1 MRQTICMVCLLAMSA
16 VGAGAER
23 TLLDLNSPAV
33 VESLQ
38 QTDAQAHRRDGVLR
52 IETGH
57 AQPWPGITL
66 KAPDGRWD
74 LTGVRT
80 VVAELTNRSDSP
92 VTIYLR
98 VDNPGAD
105 GAKHCITHSLTL
117 DPGAT
122 DTLRVALY
130 DTPWALDKPLTLVG
144 MRGYPRFAERLDPA
158 NITQLVLFVARPQRD
173 YAVELRRLTA
183 EGDVKILK
191 ADTFLPFVDRFGQF
205 MHADWPGKIHSDDDF
220 AIARAAEEKDL
231 TDNPGVA
238 AWNAWGGWTA
248 GPRYTATGF
257 FRVEKIDGKWWLID
271 PEGCL
276 FWSHGADCVGV
287 SNITPLT
294 DREAYF
300 SELPKEDEPLG
311 RFYGRGNWAPVD
323 YYKGRGEYRTFDFS
337 AANLFRKYGDDWRS
351 DHARLAH
358 RRLRG
363 WGMNT
368 IANWSDGDIYQ
379 LRKTP
384 YVTTISAGS
393 RVIEGSEGYWGKF
406 FDVFDPAFRQSLRRS
421 LDSQKGRSIDDPWCI
436 GYFVHN
442 ELSWG
447 DDTSLTLAALAS
459 PADQP
464 AKSAFIDSLT
474 EKYTTIDALNTA
486 WGTAYA
492 SWQAMRESTRQ
503 PDKQKAGDDLRAF
516 YTTLAETYFRI
527 VREEIKR
534 AAPNQLYLGC
544 RFAWVND
551 RAAVASAKYCDVV
564 SYNRY
569 EYSVES
575 LEMPD
580 RLDKPLIIGEF
591 HFGALDRGM
600 FHTGLKPAADQRD
613 RAEKY
618 RRYVLGALRNPS
630 IVGTHWFQF
639 RDQATT
645 GRGDGENY
653 QIGLVDSC
661 DTPYPE
667 MIETLRQTGQQMY
680 DYRLN
685 EGRRR

>member
-1 MRQTICMVCLLAMSA
+1 MLVMSA

-23 TLLDLNSPAV
+23 TLLDVSSPAV

-38 QTDAQAHRRDGVLR
+38 KTDAQAHLRDGVLR
-52 IETGH
+52 IDTGH
-57 AQPWPGITL
+57 AQPWPGVTL

-80 VVAELTNRSDSP
+80 VVAELKNLSDSP

-105 GAKHCITHSLTL
+105 GAKHCITNSMTL
-117 DPGAT
+117 DAGKT

-130 DTPWALDKPLTLVG
+130 DTPWALDKPVTLVG
-144 MRGYPRFAERLDPA
+144 MRGYPKVPDAIDPA
-158 NITQLVLFVARPQRD
+158 RVNQLVLFVARPDRD
-173 YAVELRRLTA
+173 YRFELRRLTA
-183 EGDVKILK
+183 EGEVKILK
-191 ADTFLPFVDRFGQF
+191 ADTFLPFVDRYGQF
-205 MHADWPGKIHSDDDF
+205 MHADWPGKIHSEDDL
-220 AIARAAEEKDL
+220 ARARAAEDKDL
-231 TDNPGVA
+231 TDHPGVA
-238 AWNAWGGWTA
+238 AWNAYGGWTA
-248 GPRYTATGF
+248 GPRYKAAGF

-300 SELPKEDEPLG
+300 AELPKEDEPLG

-351 DHARLAH
+351 EHARLAH

-368 IANWSDGDIYQ
+368 IANWSDSDIYQ

-393 RVIEGSEGYWGKF
+393 RAIEGSEGYWGKF

-421 LDSQKGRSIDDPWCI
+421 LESQKGRSIDDPWCI

-447 DDTSLTLAALAS
+447 DDTSLALAALAS

-464 AKSAFIDSLT
+464 AKSAFIDILN
-474 EKYTTIDALNTA
+474 EKYTTIDALNAA
-486 WGTAYA
+486 WETTHA
-492 SWQAMRESTRQ
+492 SWQAMLESTQR

-527 VREEIKR
+527 VREEVKR

-551 RAAVASAKYCDVV
+551 RAAIASAQYCDVV

-580 RLDKPLIIGEF
+580 TLDKPLIIGEF

-600 FHTGLKPAADQRD
+600 FHTGLKATADQRD

-618 RRYVLGALRNPS
+618 RSYVLGALRNPA

-667 MIETLRQTGQQMY
+667 MIGVLREVGTQLY
-680 DYRLN
+680 DYRLKQ
-685 EGRRR
+685 GRVR